1 MTRLTMGRFGAFLLV
16 AGLAACGGDK
26 AQQTELQGDT
36 DAQQA
41 TEAPIDQA
49 EDEAV
54 DEAAAEA
61 ARQKLAEDNLKASEA
76 YLTENAAREE
86 VTRLPS
92 GLQFEVVERGVEG
105 NRKAEPGDWVRIH
118 FTGKHVD
125 GEMFQSTRDQGPAA
139 RFPLVEGRVPG
150 WIYEAVPLMKA
161 GDRYIFSLPPDLAYG
176 EQGTPNG
183 LIGPNEALIYD
194 VELLS
199 VSDPETYLAESNAFL
214 AENAKKDGVKVT
226 DSGLQYEVVETDET
240 SDRKPLPT
248 DDVAVEY
255 KGMLIDGT
263 EFDSSQARGAPAR
276 FNVAD
281 VIPGWIEGLQ
291 LMTVGDTYKFYIPPE
306 LAYGEAGEPRGII
319 APNEALV
326 FEVTL
331 LEAKESEAAVNLE
344 AAKEFLAQNRVKADV
359 KTTQSG
365 LQYKVLETA
374 DETAPRPTPADRVK
388 VHYRGTLLDGTE
400 FDSSY
405 ARNFPAEFGVGQ
417 VISGWT
423 EGLQLMR
430 EGEKF
435 QFFIPPDLAY
445 GERGTGEDI
454 GPNAALIFEVELLEV
469 IKPGDDEAAADDET
483 ADEQP

>member
-1 MTRLTMGRFGAFLLV
+1 MTRLMTGRFGALLLV
-16 AGLAACGGDK
+16 AAIAACGGDK
-26 AQQTELQGDT
+26 AGQTEPQGET
-36 DAQQA
+36 NEQPAV
-41 TEAPIDQA
+41 EAPANPAA
-49 EDEAV
+49 EQ
-54 DEAAAEA
+54 AAAEE
-61 ARQKLAEDNLKASEA
+61 ARQKLAEDNLRASEA
-76 YLTENAAREE
+76 YLTENAARDE

-92 GLQFEVVERGVEG
+92 GLQFEVVETGVEG

-118 FTGKHVD
+118 FTGKHAD
-125 GEMFQSTRDQGPAA
+125 GELFQSTRDQGPAA
-139 RFPLVEGRVPG
+139 RFPLVDGRVPG

-199 VSDPETYLAESNAFL
+199 VSDPETYLAESTSFL
-214 AENAKKDGVKVT
+214 EENAKKDAVKVT

-240 SDRKPLPT
+240 NDRKPRPT

-263 EFDSSQARGAPAR
+263 EFDSSQARGAPAK

-291 LMTVGDTYKFYIPPE
+291 LMSVGDTYKFYIPPD

-344 AAKEFLAQNRVKADV
+344 AAKEFLKQNRVKADV
-359 KTTQSG
+359 ETTDSG
-365 LQYKVLETA
+365 LQYKVLEKA
-374 DETAPRPTPADRVK
+374 DETAPRPTTADRVK
-388 VHYRGTLLDGTE
+388 VHYRGTLIDGTE

-405 ARNFPAEFGVGQ
+405 ARNFPTEFGVGQ

-445 GERGTGEDI
+445 GERGTGDDI

-469 IKPGDDEAAADDET
+469 IKPGEDDAAADDDA